1 MAAPIPSPHGPA
13 GTWLRPASAARR
25 YGAPLALVALSG
37 LVALGCRGEPAAA
50 VHAVAPARSLDLFFT
65 TSVGGYLEP
74 CGCTSRPLGGLARLA
89 TVVSRAG
96 PRSMLVDAGDLL
108 LPADGLDGP
117 ARAQHERKA
126 RVLARA
132 YRMLGAAALNVG
144 PRDVALGLGL
154 LKQLQRDG
162 AVPFVS
168 SSVRPVGD
176 GGPSIAQSFV
186 REHDGIRVGFTG
198 VATPEAFAGVAG
210 LAALEALPA
219 LRAEVSTLRARGVE
233 LIVVLAHV
241 DVETAEALA
250 RELSDVDVIVRA
262 PGTAIE
268 RAPAPPRRVGGVVLL
283 EAGSQG
289 QHVGHLHVTLGGG
302 ARGGPLPFDDGGRA
316 EAEARA
322 LAEKKRRALQTELDA
337 LVAGGTRGEAI
348 EARRA
353 QLTAI
358 DARLAKVNAASGGRP
373 PALAPG
379 APGLRA
385 ELIALD
391 DTIPD
396 APAIAELLRA
406 YDAELAALNAER
418 GDMQRCAP
426 LEGAPRFVGNA
437 ACQPCHA
444 AAVAVWERTAHARAW
459 ATLAAKNKTSDLT
472 CVGCHVVGWE
482 QPSGPCTIAAARAR
496 QDVGCEACHGPG
508 SAHSATGDRRAIA
521 RGAGVETCTAR
532 CHVPEHSDTF
542 AYGTY
547 RPRILGPG
555 HGEAAPR

>member
-1 MAAPIPSPHGPA
+1 MAAPLPPSCAWASTPGRPRLVSPGPRA
-13 GTWLRPASAARR
+13 PAAS
-25 YGAPLALVALSG
+25 LVALG
-37 LVALGCRGEPAAA
+37 LALATVGCRGEPAAA

-65 TSVGGYLEP
+65 TSVGGSLEP

-89 TVVSRAG
+89 TVVARAG
-96 PRSMLVDAGDLL
+96 SRSMLVDAGDLL
-108 LPADGLDGP
+108 LPPDGLDGP

-154 LKQLQRDG
+154 LKQLQREG
-162 AVPFVS
+162 AVPLVS
-168 SSVRPVGD
+168 SNVRPVGD

-210 LAALEALPA
+210 LAALELLPA

-233 LIVVLAHV
+233 LVVVLAHV

-250 RELSDVDVIVRA
+250 RELTGVDVLVRA
-262 PGTAIE
+262 PGTPIE
-268 RAPAPPRRVGGVVLL
+268 RAPAPPRRVGDVVVL

-289 QHVGHLHVTLGGG
+289 QHVGHLRVTLGGG
-302 ARGGPLPFDDGGRA
+302 ARVGPLPLDDGGRA

-322 LAEKKRRALQTELDA
+322 LTEKKRRALQAEVDA
-337 LVAGGTRGEAI
+337 LAAAGTHGEAI

-353 QLTAI
+353 QLAAI
-358 DARLAKVNAASGGRP
+358 DARLAKSAAPTAGATA
-373 PALAPG
+373 ALG
-379 APGLRA
+379 ASGLRA

-406 YDAELAALNAER
+406 YDADLAALNADR
-418 GDMQRCAP
+418 GDPRRCAP
-426 LEGAPRFVGNA
+426 VEGAARFVGNA

-482 QPSGPCTIAAARAR
+482 QPSGPCTVAAARAW

-508 SAHSATGDRRAIA
+508 SAHAASGDRRLVA
-521 RGAGVETCTAR
+521 RGADVETCTAR

-542 AYGTY
+542 AYDTY

-555 HGEAAPR
+555 HGEAARP